1 MIKNRNTPGSRCS
14 AEGNRVCTVFQR
26 YHVHVTV
33 LTMTHVQGTTWA
45 YQGRVNAS
53 QRVYKMRSFQENL
66 SIFTSNSTNLL
77 IQISELNELR
87 EQLRKAL
94 QSAEIAAAD
103 AAEEKVN

>member
-1 MIKNRNTPGSRCS
+1 
-14 AEGNRVCTVFQR
+14 
-26 YHVHVTV
+26 
-33 LTMTHVQGTTWA
+33 
-45 YQGRVNAS
+45 
-53 QRVYKMRSFQENL
+53 MRSFQENL